1 MDNGFRPAAAGQ
13 TAMMLCHGLRCPVLS
28 VSAEYAVI
36 DVSQLEHPR
45 VGDEVTIIGTDAED
59 AIAVEDLALWQGAP
73 SAAYWQ
79 VALRN
84 VPFVAV

>member
-1 MDNGFRPAAAGQ
+1 
-13 TAMMLCHGLRCPVLS
+13 
-28 VSAEYAVI
+28 
-36 DVSQLEHPR
+36 
-45 VGDEVTIIGTDAED
+45 VGDEVTIIGTDGPD
-59 AIAVEDLALWQGAP
+59 AIAVEDVALWQGAP